1 MGFIMKT
8 KMKTGKPALASISA
22 TVEAVKSTITDSD
35 SFVPLFFVSKE
46 RDTEKSRIELYLK
59 RDLSD
64 FTKKIINSLCN
75 GTLKPINIE
84 KELNFKW
91 IKNLQ
96 DQYFE
101 MLSVALGRKSKEE
114 ATKTYNKFIQTIDD
128 AYKNYV
134 DEHEILIKDIEKSI
148 SDINKEKSH
157 IKYDLIR
164 LAKKLSEIG
173 VSSQVSDYDFETL
186 DLRNFPI
193 KKEYNIIEQEKLE
206 IEKNTINLLDLYFP
220 FSFISNFLKAK
231 ELNDK
236 RIKLKKSCKL
246 IFEKM
251 NSDLVKMGMLSLALD
266 NIAKIFK
273 QTVDVL
279 IPIIESIIDEISNS
293 FGNDYS
299 QVPDDKITILHNSSS
314 ILKYMTEKRILKE
327 DFSITDIS
335 NDITKKFKKIEE
347 EVQNIA

>member
-1 MGFIMKT
+1 MKT
-8 KMKTGKPALASISA
+8 KMELGKPALASISE
-22 TVEAVKSTITDSD
+22 TVEAVKSTITVSD

-46 RDTEKSRIELYLK
+46 RDTNKNRIKLYLK

-64 FTKKIINSLCN
+64 FTRKIINSLCN
-75 GTLKPINIE
+75 GSLKPINIE

-91 IKNLQ
+91 IKDLHN
-96 DQYFE
+96 QYFE
-101 MLSVALGRKSKEE
+101 MLSIVLGRKSKEE
-114 ATKTYNKFIQTIDD
+114 ATKTYNKFIQTIDN

-157 IKYDLIR
+157 IKYDLIK

-173 VSSQVSDYDFETL
+173 ICSQVSDYDFETL

-193 KKEYNIIEQEKLE
+193 KQEYNIIEQEKLE
-206 IEKNTINLLDLYFP
+206 IEKSTSNLLDLYLP
-220 FSFISNFLKAK
+220 FSFISNFIKAK

-251 NSDLVKMGMLSLALD
+251 NSDLVKMGVLSIALD

-279 IPIIESIIDEISNS
+279 IPIIENIIDEISKD
-293 FGNDYS
+293 FDNDYY
-299 QVPDDKITILHNSSS
+299 QIPEEKITILHNSSS
-314 ILKYMTEKRILKE
+314 ILKYMTEKRILKK

-347 EVQNIA
+347 EVNNAA